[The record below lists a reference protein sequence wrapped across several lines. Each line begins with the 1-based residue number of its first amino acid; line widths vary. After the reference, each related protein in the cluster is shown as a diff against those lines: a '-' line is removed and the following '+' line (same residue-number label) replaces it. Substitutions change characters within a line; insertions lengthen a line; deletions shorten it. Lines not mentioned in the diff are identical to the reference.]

1 MKTPALLRRAAA
13 QSRLIPPALIPAPYR
28 GAAAQPFPAAR
39 GSILVLLGMQ
49 AAAPEAPLA
58 PRAEQAPRRARPA

>member
-1 MKTPALLRRAAA
+1 LKTPALLRRAAA
-13 QSRLIPPALIPAPYR
+13 QSRPIPPALIPAPYR

-49 AAAPEAPLA
+49 AEATATPT
-58 PRAEQAPRRARPA
+58 PRPEQAPRRARPA